1 MFRVGRYEISEPAT
15 CCSIIGKSKEKIR
28 KTGKKAVRENAE
40 LLEIR
45 LDKMEDFSNINSLF
59 DFEIPTIA
67 TNRAK
72 REGGHFEGDEEER
85 IEILSKCIDGGAS
98 CIDIELSTKD
108 ELIEK
113 ITQKARDNNCSVIL
127 SYHDFEKV
135 PSIENLRKTVGEMEK
150 YDHDFKKIIG
160 YSNSSE
166 ESVNILD
173 FLIISMGET
182 ENNIITFAM
191 GEKGSFTRVTAP
203 VLGSPFTYASMKE
216 KTAPGQ
222 LKFST
227 VKDILYKYKE

>member
-1 MFRVGRYEISEPAT
+1 MKVKGSFG
-15 CCSIIGKSKEKIR
+15 SIG
-28 KTGKKAVRENAE
+28 
-40 LLEIR
+40 
-45 LDKMEDFSNINSLF
+45 
-59 DFEIPTIA
+59 
-67 TNRAK
+67 
-72 REGGHFEGDEEER
+72 FEGDEEER
-85 IEILSKCIDGGAS
+85 IEILSKCIDEGAS
-98 CIDIELSTKD
+98 CIDIELSTED

-113 ITQKARDNNCSVIL
+113 ITQKARKNNCSVIL

-135 PSIENLRKTVGEMEK
+135 PSIENLQKKVRKMEK

-173 FLIISMGET
+173 FLIISLGET
-182 ENNIITFAM
+182 ENKDIITFAM

-227 VKDILYKYKE
+227 VKDILDKYKE